1 MSFMPAFYRRPA
13 RVLPSATPAGST
25 RRRDED
31 RRGEA
36 GRRQQGDRAGEV
48 PGEPDRPER
57 ELEAAED
64 EDGDV
69 RRAENPRPSAH
80 LPVEEPQGDDPDL
93 GQHDEE
99 REAEAA
105 DDVGAR
111 VRLGGPRPEEA
122 DHGEHRDGGRQEHV
136 HGRHDR
142 AARVHEGQ
150 IARSPRG
157 GQSQAIGVPA
167 AARARRRPD
176 SVAPR
181 TRIRSVFVA
190 CPASRPQSLVI
201 FRFAAISSP
210 ATPASRYPAGSAADS
225 QTRSARLPAA
235 TGNGRPRSVSTSP
248 ITRTT
253 TASSASTDR
262 SSSRTSAMKAR
273 YGSRWWASSR
283 AASIARASNPS
294 IHVRSQL

>member
-1 MSFMPAFYRRPA
+1 MRTSGSIAARSPGSYISFMAAFYRRPE
-13 RVLPSATPAGST
+13 RVLGSATPA
-25 RRRDED
+25 RAAWWRDED
-31 RRGEA
+31 RRSDADRG
-36 GRRQQGDRAGEV
+36 QQGDPAREI
-48 PGEPDRPER
+48 PGDADRPER
-57 ELEAAED
+57 QLEAAED
-64 EDGDV
+64 EDRHVG
-69 RRAENPRPSAH
+69 RAEDPGPSAH
-80 LPVEEPQGDDPDL
+80 LPVEEAEGDDPDL
-93 GQHDEE
+93 GQDDEE

-105 DDVGAR
+105 DDGGSAVRVAR
-111 VRLGGPRPEEA
+111 PRSEQP
-122 DHGEHRDGGRQEHV
+122 DHRQHRDGGRQEHV

-142 AARVHEGQ
+142 AARVHAGQ

-157 GQSQAIGVPA
+157 GQSQSIGVPA
-167 AARARRRPD
+167 AARARRLPD

-190 CPASRPQSLVI
+190 RPASGPQSLVI
-201 FRFAAISSP
+201 FRLAAISSL

-273 YGSRWWASSR
+273 Y
-283 AASIARASNPS
+283 
-294 IHVRSQL
+294 